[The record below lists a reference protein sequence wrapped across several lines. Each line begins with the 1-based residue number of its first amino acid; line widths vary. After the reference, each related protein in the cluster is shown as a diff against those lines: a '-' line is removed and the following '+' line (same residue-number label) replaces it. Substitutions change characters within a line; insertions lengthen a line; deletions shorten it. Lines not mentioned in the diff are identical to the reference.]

1 MNNKVTCE
9 INKLKRIFKEGFL
22 NEHGEFVICHPYKG
36 QRWTGSVWSVYCNV
50 YFNAETCNNGRD
62 VQRKVI
68 EDWSRDAYKSTFG
81 RPRLAKE
88 IHKYIRDGIN
98 EYLGTE
104 FDENDFRLIYTRLGG
119 GINRALAEKFVKSG
133 FDLEVLEKEELK

>member
-1 MNNKVTCE
+1 MNSKVKCE

-22 NEHGEFVICHPYKG
+22 NDCGEFVICHPYKG
-36 QRWTGSVWSVYCNV
+36 QSWTGSVWNVYCNV

-68 EDWSRDAYKSTFG
+68 EYWSRDAYKSMFG
-81 RPRLAKE
+81 GPRLAEK

-98 EYLGTE
+98 EYLGTD
-104 FDENDFRLIYTRLGG
+104 FDENDFELIYTRLGG
-119 GINRALAEKFVKSG
+119 GINRALAEKFVKSW
-133 FDLEVLEKEELK
+133 FDLEVLRKEEAK